1 MIKKALML
9 FLFCSVLLT
18 ACSESKLMN
27 FVGESENWQVNY
39 EVNVLDEDSE
49 STNITIK
56 YIGEKPIP
64 KEIIYVVE
72 GVSGKSEGEGS
83 LNSEGEGSLNNGVL
97 EIGGHSCSGC
107 AVIQENGKLNA
118 TITWNDTSE
127 TLILKN
133 R

>member
-9 FLFCSVLLT
+9 FLFSSVLLT

-27 FVGESENWQVNY
+27 FVDESENWQVNY
-39 EVNVLDEDSE
+39 EVKVLDEDSE
-49 STNITIK
+49 STNLTIK
-56 YIGEKPIP
+56 YIGEKPTP
-64 KEIIYVVE
+64 KEINYVVE

-83 LNSEGEGSLNNGVL
+83 LDKGVL

-107 AVIQENGKLNA
+107 AVTQENEKLNA
-118 TITWNDTSE
+118 TLTWNDTSE

-133 R
+133 H

>member
-83 LNSEGEGSLNNGVL
+83 LNNGVL

-107 AVIQENGKLNA
+107 AVIQENEKLNA